1 MLKTIFVVV
10 LLISSLSSQ
19 AAWSYGSSSSSK
31 KKCVAPKITEM
42 QPVNLTKVA
51 PGAAF
56 SFVASAES
64 NPDSLSVT
72 VKEHVVAVTLTPRSS
87 GFLVQG
93 ILPEGIQQGFVR
105 IEISASSVTQCPM
118 QTGWLV
124 EVNLPA
130 KKNN

>member
-56 SFVASAES
+56 SFVASAEI
-64 NPDSLSVT
+64 NPTNKLRHTNTRLSRGT
-72 VKEHVVAVTLTPRSS
+72 
-87 GFLVQG
+87 
-93 ILPEGIQQGFVR
+93 
-105 IEISASSVTQCPM
+105 TQCCE
-118 QTGWLV
+118 TSG
-124 EVNLPA
+124 A
-130 KKNN
+130 A